1 MSNYDKQ
8 ERLRFLQIDHETQLT
23 LQEHGPAILQN
34 LRPILD
40 GFYQH
45 ILQWP
50 QLKAKLKDDANIER
64 LKHAQEEHWK
74 LLFSGEFT
82 DEYFSRI
89 TSIGQTHERNALE
102 PRFYLAGYTYVINK
116 VTELVIHEFGY
127 DLTLAN
133 HILNAVTKC
142 IFLDM
147 DMAITVYNNTI
158 KETASKHLVTSL
170 EHVEGY
176 VKQLDSNVL
185 GVNQAIQQSTQNIHE
200 ANQESQSVERN
211 MQATSE
217 GVSEVSD
224 NIQTIAAAAE
234 EMSTSVNTVAAAIEE
249 MSASL
254 TEVAGNTSQASQI
267 SEKASVKALETAE
280 ILNQLGDSA
289 ERIGKVV
296 ELIKGIAAQTNLL
309 ALNATIEA
317 ASAGEAGRGF
327 AVVAN
332 EVKAL
337 ANQSAEATEE
347 IRAQIEDIQV
357 NTATSVKAT
366 QEITGIIGEINDI
379 NTMIANAVEEQ
390 TATTNEIATSISDVA
405 TGAND
410 VSRSIQSS
418 AEQITHIVSR
428 VDESVK
434 GIQTIAEKMTL
445 LNQNAEEMNKKSNQ
459 AAEQSGEITRNLN
472 HLLNETRA
480 SISSGQATTQARPQA
495 ALA

>member
-1 MSNYDKQ
+1 MANYDKQ
-8 ERLRFLQIDHETQLT
+8 ERLKFLQIDDETKLT
-23 LQEHGPAILQN
+23 LQEHSPAILAN

-40 GFYQH
+40 SFYNH
-45 ILQWP
+45 ITQWP
-50 QLKAKLKDDANIER
+50 VLKGKVGDPSNIER
-64 LKHAQEEHWK
+64 LKNAQGEHWK
-74 LLFSGEFT
+74 VLFSGEFGDT
-82 DEYFSRI
+82 YFERI
-89 TSIGQTHERNALE
+89 TNIGRTHERNMLE
-102 PRFYLAGYTYVINK
+102 PRFYLAGYCFVINQINQL
-116 VTELVIHEFGY
+116 VFTEYSY
-127 DLTLAN
+127 DLALAN
-133 HILNAVTKC
+133 RILDAVMKC

-147 DMAITVYNNTI
+147 DMAITVYNDTV
-158 KETASKHLVTSL
+158 KETASKQLVASL
-170 EHVEGY
+170 ENVEGF
-176 VKQLDSNVL
+176 VKQLDGNVT
-185 GVNQAIQQSTQNIHE
+185 GVNQSV
-200 ANQESQSVERN
+200 QESAENIQEVNRESQVVEGN
-211 MQATSE
+211 MKATSE
-217 GVSEVSD
+217 GVSEVSN

-234 EMSTSVNTVAAAIEE
+234 EMSSSVNTVASAIEE

-267 SEKASVKALETAE
+267 SEKASVKANDTAD
-280 ILNQLGDSA
+280 ILNQLGESA

-347 IRAQIEDIQV
+347 IRAQIEEIQV

-410 VSRSIQSS
+410 VSQSIQSS
-418 AEQITHIVSR
+418 AEQVTNIVAR
-428 VDESVK
+428 VGESVS
-434 GIQTIAEKMTL
+434 GIQKIAENMNS
-445 LNQNAEEMNKKSNQ
+445 LNQSAEDMNDKSSQ
-459 AAEQSGEITRNLN
+459 AAGQSSEIARNLGD
-472 HLLNETRA
+472 LLEEARS
-480 SISSGQATTQARPQA
+480 SIEQNSERKKPATV
-495 ALA
+495 